1 MTRLRAGFLLTASF
15 TLLMPV
21 SAQSA
26 SFNCRL
32 ADKPDEVLICQ
43 SRELSVLDD
52 RMSSLYFTLRN
63 RLRGA
68 QRSALEVQQTAWLR
82 GRMACG
88 RDYGCVLNAYN
99 SQIQLL
105 LNWR

>member
-1 MTRLRAGFLLTASF
+1 MTRLRAACLLTAS
-15 TLLMPV
+15 LAALMPL
-21 SAQSA
+21 SAQAA

-43 SRELSVLDD
+43 SRELSALDD

-63 RLRGA
+63 RLRGL
-68 QRSALEVQQTAWLR
+68 QRSALETQQTAWLR

-99 SQIQLL
+99 SQIQVL